1 MKKISIVIAM
11 IILAIG
17 LTACGTGKQET
28 VTGDIQT
35 GDVKATTEQ
44 VKTGDA
50 QAEVG
55 TVETGNSTVA
65 SINDDS
71 IKKMLDSTLNWSGVL
86 FNYKPVDFASLTLQE
101 AIPMVGHAIAES
113 ELNSPT
119 GIPYDEM
126 TGVYTIDKETLD
138 EWTMDYFGK
147 TYESAELDSDGIYG
161 NTMVVRDENGG
172 ITVGVGDWGLS
183 APVYDIKEM
192 TQNEDGTYHVSVDY
206 SQVNYE
212 ENIKSEPKY
221 HIEYLLEENKDSKF
235 GFIISDMIGTQF

>member
-71 IKKMLDSTLNWSGVL
+71 IKKC
-86 FNYKPVDFASLTLQE
+86 
-101 AIPMVGHAIAES
+101 
-113 ELNSPT
+113 
-119 GIPYDEM
+119 
-126 TGVYTIDKETLD
+126 
-138 EWTMDYFGK
+138 
-147 TYESAELDSDGIYG
+147 
-161 NTMVVRDENGG
+161 
-172 ITVGVGDWGLS
+172 
-183 APVYDIKEM
+183 
-192 TQNEDGTYHVSVDY
+192 
-206 SQVNYE
+206 
-212 ENIKSEPKY
+212 
-221 HIEYLLEENKDSKF
+221 
-235 GFIISDMIGTQF
+235 